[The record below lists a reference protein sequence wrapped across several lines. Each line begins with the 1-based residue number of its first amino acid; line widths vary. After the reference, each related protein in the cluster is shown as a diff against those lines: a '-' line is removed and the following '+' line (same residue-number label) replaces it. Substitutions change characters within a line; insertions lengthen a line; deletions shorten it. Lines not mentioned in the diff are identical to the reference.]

1 MNLVDNAGAG
11 GPLEVF
17 RVSFLPIPIELG
29 VELIPRLAALPEPDE
44 GLGPPILL
52 DPRVILP
59 IPIPVPVAGVIASIG
74 NGPPN
79 GVSNN
84 I

>member
-1 MNLVDNAGAG
+1 MNLVANAGAG
-11 GPLEVF
+11 GPREVF
-17 RVSFLPIPIELG
+17 IVSFLPIPIELG
-29 VELIPRLAALPEPDE
+29 VELMPRLPALPGPDG

-52 DPRVILP
+52 DPLVILP
-59 IPIPVPVAGVIASIG
+59 IPIPIPVLGVIASIG
-74 NGPPN
+74 KGPPN

>member
-1 MNLVDNAGAG
+1 M
-11 GPLEVF
+11 F
-17 RVSFLPIPIELG
+17 IVSFLPIPIELG
-29 VELIPRLAALPEPDE
+29 VELIPRLAALPEDVF
-44 GLGPPILL
+44 GPPILL
-52 DPRVILP
+52 DPLVILP

-79 GVSNN
+79 GVSSN